1 MSHTSKLVFV
11 LSVVSLS
18 IATLMPVSG
27 RSASPPLPRSTPE
40 AQAVSSAKLL
50 AFIDALDRN
59 VDAVHSVMVLRHGR
73 VIAEGWWAPYDAQT
87 PHPVFSLT
95 KSFTSTAV
103 GLAIAEGKLSLDD
116 TVLSFFPDVAPAE
129 PSAELR
135 ALRVRD
141 LLTLSTG
148 HDPVPVFTNAEPWT
162 KTFLATPLPYPPGTH
177 FRYNTPASHM
187 LSAIVQKEMGRTLR
201 TYLGSRLFDVI
212 GIADPE
218 WETSPEGV
226 SVGGT
231 GLSLRT
237 EDIAR
242 FGQLYL
248 RKGEWNG
255 VRVLP
260 ASWVEMATAR
270 QVASRP
276 PWPGPDDDW
285 EHGYGFQFWNW
296 RNGSYRADGALGQYC
311 IVLPEFDAVVAI
323 TGAMANASRA
333 RGALHVVWDTLLP
346 AFAKERLPADG
357 PSHAKLTDRLA
368 SLRLATVRGA
378 RVSPQAAWALGQL
391 FRFDVN
397 DAVLESIAL
406 EVGSAGDTTIVAR
419 VGGADYRLTAGYGQW
434 TRGRFAFATLADQ
447 PVAVSAAWTADDT
460 YAAIVQFTE
469 TPYALTLT
477 MRFANGQV
485 SIDSTFSPARRG
497 SLAGPTMPTLTGVR
511 EGD

>member
-11 LSVVSLS
+11 LSVLSLS
-18 IATLMPVSG
+18 IGTLVPVSG
-27 RSASPPLPRSTPE
+27 RSASRPLPRSTPE
-40 AQAVSSAKLL
+40 AQGVSSARLT
-50 AFIDALDRN
+50 AFIDALDRD
-59 VDAVHSVMVLRHGR
+59 VDAMHSVMVLRHGQ
-73 VIAEGWWAPYDAQT
+73 VIAEGWWAPDDAEI
-87 PHPVFSLT
+87 PHQVFSLT

-103 GLAIAEGKLSLDD
+103 GLAITEGKLSLDD
-116 TVLSFFPDVAPAE
+116 TVLSFFPDMAPAE

-162 KTFLATPLPYPPGTH
+162 RTFLATPLPYPPGTH
-177 FRYNTPASHM
+177 FRYNTPASYM
-187 LSAIVQKEMGRTLR
+187 LSAIVQKVTGMTLR
-201 TYLGSRLFDVI
+201 TYLRPRLFDVI

-226 SVGGT
+226 SVGGS

-237 EDIAR
+237 QDIAR

-248 RKGEWNG
+248 RKGEWHG

-270 QVASRP
+270 QVASGP
-276 PWPGPDDDW
+276 AWPGPDDDW

-323 TGAMANASRA
+323 TGGMANPTRM
-333 RGALHVVWDTLLP
+333 RGALRAVWDTLLP
-346 AFAKERLPADG
+346 AFAKDGLPADR
-357 PSHAKLTDRLA
+357 PSHAKLTARLA

-378 RVSPQAAWALGQL
+378 PVSPQAAWALGRR
-391 FRFDVN
+391 FRFDAN
-397 DAVLESIAL
+397 DAVLESIVL
-406 EVGSAGDTTIVAR
+406 EAGSAGDATIVVR
-419 VGGADYRLTAGYGQW
+419 VGGADYRLRAGYGQW
-434 TRGRFAFATLADQ
+434 TKGRFAFGKLADQ
-447 PVAVSAAWTADDT
+447 RVAVSAAWTTDDT
-460 YAAIVQFTE
+460 YAVIVQFTE
-469 TPYALTLT
+469 TSHALTLT

-485 SIDSTFSPARRG
+485 SMDSIVSPALRG
-497 SLAGPTMPTLTGVR
+497 SLAGPKIPTLTGVR
-511 EGD
+511 EGN